1 MLVFL
6 LFGESAENPPSLGN
20 IEVLIRV
27 FIRKISIK
35 LHMPFF
41 SEKAMAAH
49 SSTLTW
55 KIPWNE

>member
-35 LHMPFF
+35 LYMPFLF
-41 SEKAMAAH
+41 REGNGSPLQYTYLENPM
-49 SSTLTW
+49 
-55 KIPWNE
+55 E